1 VGRANTATEWGS
13 VSKALHWT
21 IAALIIGS
29 SIFILHVN
37 DSTWWFKSSPAVF
50 ITYIHWHKALGLIAF
65 VLIVVRLL
73 WRRRHPV
80 PQTVNLTAAEK
91 LWSHRVH
98 IAIYAL
104 MIAVPITGWLASSFF
119 GSGTKFWGLFEIPSP
134 LPKWKTGVAIGY
146 WAHFVLAW
154 ALLTLVAGHIGAAL
168 YHHFIRRDD
177 TLRAMLPGRRA
188 AIEEPFS

>member
-1 VGRANTATEWGS
+1 MALANSETAWGS
-13 VSKALHWT
+13 VSKALHWA
-21 IAALIIGS
+21 IAALIIFS

-37 DSTWWFKSSPAVF
+37 DSTWWFKSSPEVF

-65 VLIVVRLL
+65 VLIVVRLF

-80 PQTVNLTAAEK
+80 PQAVGLTAGEK

-104 MIAVPITGWLASSFF
+104 MIAVPVTGWLASSFF

-146 WAHFVLAW
+146 WTHFVLAW
-154 ALLTLVAGHIGAAL
+154 ALLTFVAGHIGAAL

-188 AIEEPFS
+188 ATEEHTA